1 MTETTNLNE
10 VIERSSF
17 LVSRLASDEL
27 NGDDAK
33 LSPSAPNE
41 IACRCDQDQIVGAD
55 YRVLGYCLL

>member
-27 NGDDAK
+27 NGDDAN
-33 LSPSAPNE
+33 LTPSAPNE
-41 IACRCDQDQIVGAD
+41 TACPCDQDQIVGAD
-55 YRVLGYCLL
+55 YGVLGYRPL